1 MGRIAKKIA
10 SCLFTTQKTMRV
22 IEKGKVKKNCS
33 LQNFKWYAT
42 YRGLIQVSSFRNV
55 NAQHPIYSDT
65 WEWNSYCQGKLV
77 NSNKTSGSTKI
88 PHQFYLT

>member
-42 YRGLIQVSSFRNV
+42 SSGLIQVSSFRMWMRN
-55 NAQHPIYSDT
+55 ILS
-65 WEWNSYCQGKLV
+65 
-77 NSNKTSGSTKI
+77 I
-88 PHQFYLT
+88 LTHENEIVIAKGN